1 MRTGW
6 RIRTS
11 AKGKLAAPL
20 ARSTVTRHSHS
31 RLCSFTVSPKAAAL
45 SPAIKDT
52 SVLGGKNNTAARQ
65 YSSVK
70 AKMFVSN
77 DYTPNDIAIP
87 DSFLTGPPTT
97 PPVARTIDWEAT
109 ALPKNKGRV
118 AFVVDNVLSREECA
132 QLIALAE
139 ASVPVEGNASPWK
152 PALISVGVGIEASA
166 PGYRES
172 DRIVWDQQEVA
183 SRVGERIMAAE
194 GVREKLARFSRPD
207 GTWKFSRVNERM
219 RFLKYSKGQFFKR
232 RFS

>member
-1 MRTGW
+1 
-6 RIRTS
+6 
-11 AKGKLAAPL
+11 
-20 ARSTVTRHSHS
+20 
-31 RLCSFTVSPKAAAL
+31 
-45 SPAIKDT
+45 
-52 SVLGGKNNTAARQ
+52 
-65 YSSVK
+65 
-70 AKMFVSN
+70 MFVSN

-87 DSFLTGPPTT
+87 DSFLTGPPPT
-97 PPVARTIDWEAT
+97 PPVARTIDWETT

-139 ASVPVEGNASPWK
+139 ASVRVEGGASPWK
-152 PALISVGVGIEASA
+152 PALISVGIGIEASA

-219 RFLKYSKGQFFKR
+219 RFLKYSKGHFFKR
-232 RFS
+232 RFFSFFFFKKKKNLLVFQRLLGC